1 LRPGKSIVNNF
12 NFSES
17 FFDTSLDLSHSL
29 HENSKVDEDI
39 FDELRQLKRKHP
51 KKFICVYLNINSLRY
66 KFCHICELLT
76 SNTIDMLFLAETKID
91 DQFPDAQFQVNNY
104 HFWRADRTAYGG
116 GIAAYVRSDLPC
128 DRKKILEFKNIESIC
143 IEILVGNKKWLISGV
158 YRPQTINDFS
168 NFIQIRFH

>member
-1 LRPGKSIVNNF
+1 MTHGYVICVTTLIFQNPFLI
-12 NFSES
+12 
-17 FFDTSLDLSHSL
+17 HSL

-39 FDELRQLKRKHP
+39 FDELGQLKRKHP
-51 KKFICVYLNINSLRY
+51 KKCICVYLNINSLRY

-116 GIAAYVRSDLPC
+116 GIAAYVRS
-128 DRKKILEFKNIESIC
+128 
-143 IEILVGNKKWLISGV
+143 
-158 YRPQTINDFS
+158 
-168 NFIQIRFH
+168 

>member
-1 LRPGKSIVNNF
+1 MANAKPVAKNHRAIFCEVGNQWWHIKCANVTPQEYKDLEHNSDPWICNLCNNF

-29 HENSKVDEDI
+29 HENSKVDEYI

-51 KKFICVYLNINSLRY
+51 KKFVCVYLNINSLRY

-76 SNTIDMLFLAETKID
+76 SNSIDMLFLAETKID

-104 HFWRADRTAYGG
+104 HF
-116 GIAAYVRSDLPC
+116 
-128 DRKKILEFKNIESIC
+128 
-143 IEILVGNKKWLISGV
+143 
-158 YRPQTINDFS
+158 
-168 NFIQIRFH
+168 

>member
-1 LRPGKSIVNNF
+1 MR
-12 NFSES
+12 
-17 FFDTSLDLSHSL
+17 
-29 HENSKVDEDI
+29 NSKVDEDV
-39 FDELRQLKRKHP
+39 FDELGQLKRKHP

-91 DQFPDAQFQVNNY
+91 DPDAQFQVNNY

-128 DRKKILEFKNIESIC
+128 DRKKIFEFKNIESIC
-143 IEILVGNKKWLISGV
+143 IEILVGNKKMVNFRCL
-158 YRPQTINDFS
+158 QTTN
-168 NFIQIRFH
+168 NK